1 MITSDYVSRAMTGVY
16 RLGLHDAKGL
26 SWFEMT
32 ADGFFRSFW
41 AIVLSAP
48 LYAYCV
54 LGTIDAAQTIPDTD
68 GKTVSLTVFI
78 LLHVLYFL
86 GSSVAFLIA
95 MGPLSRLLE
104 LQARYAAFA
113 IAYNW
118 GTLAIHAAAAVPVLA
133 YGLGMIN
140 GADAIWLWLI
150 VFGFGLYLRFAS
162 ISVTTNAPWPAALAL
177 AITDGL
183 LQAVWYLSLYT
194 VLT

>member
-1 MITSDYVSRAMTGVY
+1 MISSEYVGRAMTGVY
-16 RLGLHDAKGL
+16 RLGLHDEKGL
-26 SWFEMT
+26 GWFEMT

-48 LYAYCV
+48 LYAYAV
-54 LGTIDAAQTIPDTD
+54 LGTIDAAQTIPDTT
-68 GKTVSLTVFI
+68 GKTVSLSVFVA
-78 LLHVLYFL
+78 LHAMYFL

-95 MGPLSRLLE
+95 MGPLSKLLD

-133 YGLGMIN
+133 YGVGLIN

-150 VFGFGLYLRFAS
+150 VFGCGVYLRFAT
-162 ISVTTNAPWPAALAL
+162 ISVTTNAPWPNAAAL

-183 LQAVWYLSLYT
+183 LQALWYLTLYT